1 MLHNSNLRMSF
12 SDKLSLM
19 KIYKIFIFQIENS
32 SVTRKLSIYEKIEKF
47 RALYLIRIYLILKGF
62 L

>member
-1 MLHNSNLRMSF
+1 MSF

-19 KIYKIFIFQIENS
+19 KIYKLFIFQIENS